1 MGFDGAD
8 QTPKPVGQFS
18 PVFEAVTITISRAD
32 LLAMCVRVPYGV
44 GMGWGGLLSRHKQ
57 ITTYLGRF
65 HLSPLILRL
74 FRRITDVHNS
84 IEGISYM
91 RAANTKFSVHI

>member
-44 GMGWGGLLSRHKQ
+44 GMGWNVLLSRHKQ

-74 FRRITDVHNS
+74 LRGTTGVHNS
-84 IEGISYM
+84 IEGI
-91 RAANTKFSVHI
+91 